1 MTLHLRRL
9 IPVGFAAMGLALVS
23 LPASSRAATSLEGA
37 TYAPDITVSLNG
49 TVIPDEAVADDDLA
63 GSVAAVA
70 FPGIPAAA
78 SLAAYQLLED
88 GAELLVFDTTLRLP
102 GGLTATPRDVVRL
115 ESGAYTLA
123 FVGAS
128 VLPPGSAIDAV
139 TTADDGDLLLSF
151 DVTVSLAGQAFD
163 DEDLVRLDEGAFSL
177 FFDGSARG
185 VPPGADLDGAH
196 RLQNDHLLLSFDV
209 SGSVGGVAFADED
222 AVQFNP
228 RNGSFSLAFDGS
240 ALHPELVA
248 ADLEAF
254 DALAA
259 DTDADGLRDDADNC
273 VLAPNGPVSTVG
285 APQRDS
291 DGDGYGNRCDAD
303 LDQSLVVNF
312 ADLAILRQ
320 VFFTLDPD
328 ADFDGDGVVNFAD
341 LAILRGAFFQPPGPS
356 AFAP

>member
-1 MTLHLRRL
+1 MTLRLRRC
-9 IPVGFAAMGLALVS
+9 IPVGFVAMGLALLA

-37 TYAPDITVSLNG
+37 TFSPDITVSLNG
-49 TVIPDEAVADDDLA
+49 IVIPDEAVADDDLA
-63 GSVAAVA
+63 GGVAAVA

-78 SLAAYQLLED
+78 SLGAYQLLEE
-88 GAELLVFDTTLRLP
+88 GAELLVFETTLRLP
-102 GGLTATPRDVVRL
+102 GGITATPRDVVRL
-115 ESGAYTLA
+115 EGGVYSLA
-123 FVGAS
+123 FQGAG
-128 VLPPGSAIDAV
+128 VLPPGSAIDALA
-139 TTADDGDLLLSF
+139 TADDGELLLSF
-151 DVTVSLAGQAFD
+151 DVTLSLSGQVFE
-163 DEDLVRLDEGAFSL
+163 DEDLARLDGGSFSL

-209 SGSVGGVAFADED
+209 GGSVGGVAFDDED
-222 AVQFNP
+222 ALQFNP

-240 ALHPELVA
+240 ALHPELAA
-248 ADLEAF
+248 ADLAAF

-259 DTDADGLRDDADNC
+259 DSDADGLRDDEDNC
-273 VLAPNGPVSTVG
+273 VLAPNGPASSVG

-341 LAILRGAFFQPPGPS
+341 LATMRSAFFQPPGPS